1 MTERKGKK
9 PLEDEPVNL
18 RDLDIRERAQVT
30 GESGLQAQVPK
41 KPHYHGDKF
50 RCEEG
55 KPIELVPN
63 H

>member
-9 PLEDEPVNL
+9 PLEDEPVN
-18 RDLDIRERAQVT
+18 IRERAQVT

-41 KPHYHGDKF
+41 KPRYQGDKF
-50 RCEEG
+50 RFEEG